1 MVTLPPPTRPCV
13 ISAPCGLILVPILL
27 ILYPRHHRRQIFM
40 PEAVEKSPSPFFVTE
55 VPIDW
60 PMWLEQVRARVWIG

>member
-1 MVTLPPPTRPCV
+1 
-13 ISAPCGLILVPILL
+13 
-27 ILYPRHHRRQIFM
+27 M

-60 PMWLEQVRARVWIG
+60 PMWLEQVRARVWIGWMDGDK